1 MFSEA
6 GTPAPAG
13 PISRSDPG
21 GLTLQLVRRLTERI
35 QSGELRPGDRLP
47 TESELVRA
55 HGVSRTVVREAMSR
69 LNAQGLVETQHGR
82 GSFVLA
88 SPSTIPFSVD
98 PSRVRSVD
106 ELAELLE
113 LRIGVETEA
122 AALAAARADSAGI
135 AAVGRALAH
144 FVEAAGRPSDSVKA
158 DFEFHRSI
166 AAASGN
172 RYLLQLLDSLGRTA
186 IATPRARLAVAA
198 DAAEPEGGAVA
209 AHHRLVAVEHA
220 TIHDAIARRDATD
233 ARAAMRVHLANS
245 RQRLTRP
252 A

>member
-1 MFSEA
+1 MSADSGA
-6 GTPAPAG
+6 GAPP

-21 GLTLQLVRRLTERI
+21 GLTLQLVRRLSESI
-35 QSGELRPGDRLP
+35 QSGELRAGDRLP
-47 TESELVRA
+47 TESELVRS

-88 SPSTIPFSVD
+88 SPSAVSFSVGPAD
-98 PSRVRSVD
+98 ARSID

-113 LRIGVETEA
+113 FRIAFETEA
-122 AALAAARADSAGI
+122 AALASIRADSGRI
-135 AAVGRALAH
+135 GAVGHALTRFA
-144 FVEAAGRPSDSVKA
+144 EATARPSDSVKA
-158 DFEFHRSI
+158 DFDFHRSV
-166 AAASGN
+166 AVASGN

-186 IATPRARLAVAA
+186 IATPRARLATAG
-198 DAAEPEGGAVA
+198 DEEAVR
-209 AHHRLVAVEHA
+209 HHRLVGEEHA
-220 TIHDAIARRDATD
+220 TIYEAIARRDATD

-245 RQRLTRP
+245 KQRLTR